1 MGIETFIRTMLVPH
15 IANHYPGFEMVCA
28 PDPAGFMK
36 QQLNE
41 LTLVDALRNAGFVCV
56 KPPSNKPEYRIQAV
70 ERLLSQQIDGEA
82 MYLVDPRCTML
93 LRGFRHGY
101 RYKKKR
107 NGETEDKPD
116 KNEYSHIHD
125 ANQYADSIID
135 LQFRGSVTSVHRRE
149 VKKVKYVYT

>member
-1 MGIETFIRTMLVPH
+1 MGIETFIRVLLNPH
-15 IANHYPGFEMVCA
+15 VANNYPGYNIICA

-41 LTLVDALRNAGFVCV
+41 MTLVDALRSAGYECV

-70 ERLLSQQIDGEA
+70 ERLLVQQLDGKA
-82 MYLVDPRCTML
+82 MYLIDPSCTML
-93 LRGFRHGY
+93 VKGFQHGY
-101 RYKKKR
+101 RYKKKKD
-107 NGETEDKPD
+107 GQLEIKPD

-135 LQFRGSVTSVHRRE
+135 LAVRGVQRRSQKRQV
-149 VKKVKYVYT
+149 VKAKYVYT

>member
-1 MGIETFIRTMLVPH
+1 
-15 IANHYPGFEMVCA
+15 
-28 PDPAGFMK
+28 
-36 QQLNE
+36 
-41 LTLVDALRNAGFVCV
+41 
-56 KPPSNKPEYRIQAV
+56 
-70 ERLLSQQIDGEA
+70 
-82 MYLVDPRCTML
+82 ML

-107 NGETEDKPD
+107 TGELEDKPD

-135 LQFRGSVTSVHRRE
+135 LQVRGSVASVQRRE